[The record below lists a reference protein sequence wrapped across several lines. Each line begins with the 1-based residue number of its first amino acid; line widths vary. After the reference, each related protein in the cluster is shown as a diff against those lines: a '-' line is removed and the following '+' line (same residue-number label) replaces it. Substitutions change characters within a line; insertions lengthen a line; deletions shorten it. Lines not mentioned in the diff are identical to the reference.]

1 MDATKARI
9 RASPV
14 VAGPAAAGT
23 LVAEPQ
29 LESLFPAAA
38 LSGANVLAAVPSWWK
53 LKAVEAGLDEPWTD
67 WRVALSTPPADFDRT
82 APYPGL
88 ERASSF
94 ELGEAYSGLVEAG
107 DRLKQGCHYTP
118 QLLTTTLWTEL
129 EQAGETSSGPIADP
143 ACGAGALLIPA
154 LRRVLAHSSAASAE
168 ETLASASWN
177 VRGRDLDPLAVWLGN
192 AVLGAELL
200 PAWASLPPARR
211 QPLPRLLDLGDG
223 LASSTP
229 TNAVTVM
236 NPPYGRVRLP
246 AQERTRW
253 AESLFGHANRFGL
266 FLHAAIEMTTPGGL
280 IGAVLPTSFL
290 GGAYYQRLR
299 EFVAE
304 YAPLARLVFVEE
316 RSGVFAGGVLQET
329 CLAVFQRGGAA
340 DKVVCSTQPVNGG
353 GKRRAL
359 GQIKLPRRR
368 RDLPWLLP
376 RTTRDQA
383 LVERAAS
390 LTARLSDYG
399 WKASTGPLVWNRH
412 KPYIS
417 QEPEQGAVPIVWAAD
432 LKAGRVERSRA
443 RAPQRWI
450 SLRERDAFMRLTDPA
465 VLVQRTTA
473 PEQARRLVVSVLD
486 RETLTGVWG
495 GTVVVENH
503 VNVLRCTN
511 SSSPLTPRL
520 VAALLS
526 SEPLDRLYRCLTGS
540 VAVSAYELE
549 ALPLPP
555 AEVLL
560 AWQKEPT
567 DEVAR
572 LATEF
577 YG

>member
-1 MDATKARI
+1 M
-9 RASPV
+9 
-14 VAGPAAAGT
+14 
-23 LVAEPQ
+23 L
-29 LESLFPAAA
+29 
-38 LSGANVLAAVPSWWK
+38 
-53 LKAVEAGLDEPWTD
+53 
-67 WRVALSTPPADFDRT
+67 
-82 APYPGL
+82 
-88 ERASSF
+88 
-94 ELGEAYSGLVEAG
+94 
-107 DRLKQGCHYTP
+107 QGCHYTP
-118 QLLTTTLWTEL
+118 ELLTTALWSEL
-129 EQAGETSSGPIADP
+129 EQTREAPPGPVTDP
-143 ACGAGALLIPA
+143 ASGAGALLIPA
-154 LRRVLAHSSAASAE
+154 VRQVLTRASEVSAE
-168 ETLASASWN
+168 EKLARVAWTVHGN
-177 VRGRDLDPLAVWLGN
+177 DLDPRAVWLGN
-192 AVLGAELL
+192 AILGAELL
-200 PAWASLPPARR
+200 PTWASLPAELRR
-211 QPLPRLLDLGDG
+211 PLPRLLEVGNG
-223 LASSTP
+223 LATGRP
-229 TNAVTVM
+229 QVAITVM
-236 NPPYGRVRLP
+236 NPPYGRVRLS
-246 AQERTRW
+246 AGERERW

-266 FLHAAIEMTTPGGL
+266 FVHAAIDMTMPGGL
-280 IGAVLPTSFL
+280 IAAVLPASFL

-299 EFVAE
+299 EFIADR
-304 YAPLARLVFVEE
+304 APLARLVFVDE
-316 RSGVFAGGVLQET
+316 RWGVFAGGVLQET
-329 CLAVFQRGGAA
+329 CLAVFQRGKAT
-340 DKVVCSTQPVNGG
+340 DRVVCSTQPTNGG

-359 GQIKLPRRR
+359 GQVELPRRR

-376 RTTRDQA
+376 RATRDQA
-383 LVERAAS
+383 LVEHAAS

-417 QEPEQGAVPIVWAAD
+417 QDPEQGAVPIVWAAD

-511 SSSPLTPRL
+511 GASPLTPRL